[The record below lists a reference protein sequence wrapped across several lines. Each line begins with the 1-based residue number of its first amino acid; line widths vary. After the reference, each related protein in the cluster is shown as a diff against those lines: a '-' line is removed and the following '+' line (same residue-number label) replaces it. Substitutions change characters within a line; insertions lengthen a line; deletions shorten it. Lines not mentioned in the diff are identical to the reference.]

1 MMRVI
6 ALMVSLAS
14 LSNCSGGIRG
24 YIVTQRNAQGDRA
37 FARNNFKDAALA
49 YRLALD
55 LASDDQHAR
64 TGLAA
69 VQTQIAASDYRASRF
84 DDALDALAIA
94 VKYDP
99 QSVRVAQL
107 KAAVDQAQLK
117 QAIVISNY
125 PAYRETGM
133 QLRRSFAALRKM
145 DSSIVLALH
154 TFDYTYDGNQ
164 LTEAIRQS
172 YILNQEVT
180 RLSARLVAYR
190 QQVESGAVQKGGASV
205 APAASLLPLP

>member
-1 MMRVI
+1 MIRLL
-6 ALMVSLAS
+6 ALVFSLAS

-37 FARNNFKDAALA
+37 FERNNFKDAALA

-64 TGLAA
+64 SGLAA
-69 VQTQIAASDYRASRF
+69 VQTQIAASDYRASKF

-133 QLRRSFAALRKM
+133 QLRRSFASLRKM
-145 DSSIVLALH
+145 DNSIVAALH
-154 TFDYTYDGNQ
+154 AFDYTYDGNQ

-172 YILNQEVT
+172 YMLNQEVT
-180 RLSARLVAYR
+180 RLSARLVVYR
-190 QQVESGAVQKGGASV
+190 QQVESGAVQKGASL